1 MNIDT
6 PVRELGQ
13 IDINPLREVVLNQE
27 QSIWDQS
34 TIRQEEFEVHKA
46 TKSILMLFANIE
58 NWPEIEVRREEG
70 WSFLAD
76 SALPVMN
83 QIINS
88 NYQPGGTVIR
98 AMAAKLLP
106 GENIASHWDKHPS
119 FHCGHRIHLPI
130 KTNSRVRFNIDGFPY
145 QFNVGEAYELNNQ
158 KTHSVINKGAE
169 ERIHF
174 IFDYVPLSEL
184 EKLPAILEQ
193 N

>member
-98 AMAAKLLP
+98 AMAAKLLS

-119 FHCGHRIHLPI
+119 FHCGHRIHVPI
-130 KTNSRVRFNIDGFPY
+130 KTNSRVRFNIDGFPH
-145 QFNVGEAYELNNQ
+145 QFNVGEAYEINNQ
-158 KTHSVINKGAE
+158 KTHSVINKGDE

-184 EKLPAILEQ
+184 EKLPAILKQ

>member
-58 NWPEIEVRREEG
+58 NWPEIEVKREEG

-119 FHCGHRIHLPI
+119 FHCGHRIHVPI
-130 KTNSRVRFNIDGFPY
+130 KTNSRVRFNIDGFPH
-145 QFNVGEAYELNNQ
+145 QFNVGEAYEINNQ
-158 KTHSVINKGAE
+158 KTHSVINKGDE

-184 EKLPAILEQ
+184 EKLPAILKQ